1 MNGVA
6 EPADE
11 LVFEFELD
19 EPPEKVWRAVSIAE
33 LRERWLP
40 DVLLSDPEPVS
51 SVPGEKASFSM
62 QDDDPPF
69 LRSTVTFEVR
79 PTSDG
84 GTLLRII
91 HELADARAVDRGPV
105 AANSNGS
112 CLMRA
117 A

>member
-40 DVLLSDPEPVS
+40 DVLLSDSGAGFFGSWRE
-51 SVPGEKASFSM
+51 GQLQHAG
-62 QDDDPPF
+62 
-69 LRSTVTFEVR
+69 RR
-79 PTSDG
+79 PTVSAEHGDVRG
-84 GTLLRII
+84 QTHLRWW
-91 HELADARAVDRGPV
+91 HASSHHP
-105 AANSNGS
+105 
-112 CLMRA
+112 
-117 A
+117 